1 MNISPTNTA
10 SLYSPALTNQP
21 APVTRNNEGDRSSGA
36 PEAKRDALNEAMG
49 KAKSLL
55 DVVT

>member
-1 MNISPTNTA
+1 MNISATSHA

-36 PEAKRDALNEAMG
+36 PEAKRAAVNEANG
-49 KAKSLL
+49 QPKSLL
-55 DVVT
+55 NVVT

>member
-1 MNISPTNTA
+1 MNISATSHA

-36 PEAKRDALNEAMG
+36 PEAKRAAVTDANG
-49 KAKSLL
+49 KPKSL
-55 DVVT
+55 DVVA